1 MPDEVPLWRRKTLE
15 ARIKESLLT
24 LAWKKDAQGASPG
37 YFVSASPHSVRLE
50 PSAASF
56 LARFIT
62 EQTCS
67 HSVAAEDEPDDESLN
82 GYSLEIIATYL
93 EDHGYVVSLPD

>member
-1 MPDEVPLWRRKTLE
+1 MAAQE
-15 ARIKESLLT
+15 AGNQDQRVV
-24 LAWKKDAQGASPG
+24 LALIWKKDSQGASPD

-67 HSVAAEDEPDDESLN
+67 HSIATDDGPDDESLN
-82 GYSLEIIATYL
+82 GYSLEIIAAYL